1 MVRLR
6 KPDVNVVEHCGTN
19 HLVSELGE
27 LRDYTS
33 SIEYRSIFD
42 QYIYIYI
49 YIRSKSDS
57 EHVEQVNTEQD
68 VPHVLKE

>member
-6 KPDVNVVEHCGTN
+6 KPHVNVVEHCGTN
-19 HLVSELGE
+19 HLVSELG
-27 LRDYTS
+27 DYTS
-33 SIEYRSIFD
+33 SIEYRSRFD
-42 QYIYIYI
+42 R
-49 YIRSKSDS
+49 YIRSRSDS

>member
-19 HLVSELGE
+19 HLVSELG
-27 LRDYTS
+27 DYTS

-49 YIRSKSDS
+49 RSKSDS
-57 EHVEQVNTEQD
+57 EHVEQVNTKQD
-68 VPHVLKE
+68 VPRVLKE

>member
-6 KPDVNVVEHCGTN
+6 KPDVNVVEHFGTN
-19 HLVSELGE
+19 HLVSELD
-27 LRDYTS
+27 DYTS

-42 QYIYIYI
+42 QYIYI
-49 YIRSKSDS
+49 RSKSDS
-57 EHVEQVNTEQD
+57 EHVEQVNTKQD

>member
-27 LRDYTS
+27 LGDYTS

-42 QYIYIYI
+42 QYIYI

>member
-19 HLVSELGE
+19 HLVSELG
-27 LRDYTS
+27 DYTS

-57 EHVEQVNTEQD
+57 EHVEQVNTKQD
-68 VPHVLKE
+68 IPYVLKE

>member
-19 HLVSELGE
+19 HLVSELG
-27 LRDYTS
+27 DYTS
-33 SIEYRSIFD
+33 YIEYRSILD
-42 QYIYIYI
+42 LIYIYI

>member
-49 YIRSKSDS
+49 RSKSDS
-57 EHVEQVNTEQD
+57 EHVEQINTKQD

>member
-19 HLVSELGE
+19 QLVSELGG

-42 QYIYIYI
+42 QYIYI

>member
-6 KPDVNVVEHCGTN
+6 KPDVNVVEHFGTN
-19 HLVSELGE
+19 HLFSELGE
-27 LRDYTS
+27 LGDYTS
-33 SIEYRSIFD
+33 SIEYRS
-42 QYIYIYI
+42 IYI

-57 EHVEQVNTEQD
+57 EHVEQVNTKQD

>member
-27 LRDYTS
+27 LGDYTS

-49 YIRSKSDS
+49 RSKSDS
-57 EHVEQVNTEQD
+57 EHVEQVNTKQD

>member
-6 KPDVNVVEHCGTN
+6 KPDVNVAEHCGTN

-49 YIRSKSDS
+49 RSKSDS
-57 EHVEQVNTEQD
+57 EHVEQVNTKQD

>member
-19 HLVSELGE
+19 HLVSELG
-27 LRDYTS
+27 DYTS

-42 QYIYIYI
+42 QYIYI

>member
-49 YIRSKSDS
+49 RSKSDS

>member
-42 QYIYIYI
+42 QYIYI
-49 YIRSKSDS
+49 RSKSDS

>member
-19 HLVSELGE
+19 HLVSELD
-27 LRDYTS
+27 DYTS

-49 YIRSKSDS
+49 RSKSDS
-57 EHVEQVNTEQD
+57 EHVEQVNTKQD

>member
-27 LRDYTS
+27 LGDYTS

-42 QYIYIYI
+42 QYIIPLYIYI
-49 YIRSKSDS
+49 YKGISYK
-57 EHVEQVNTEQD
+57 Q
-68 VPHVLKE
+68 